1 MVSAV
6 LEMKHI
12 AKSFSGNKV
21 LLDVDLTVEEGEV
34 HALLGENGAGK
45 ATLMKILGGIY
56 TKDAGSILIN
66 GREVQIHNVAD
77 ARDNGISIIHQ
88 ELMLA
93 RHMTIAENVFMAG
106 NRKRLGGLWTWP
118 GRKPRHR
125 DSWTIME

>member
-1 MVSAV
+1 MSAV

-45 ATLMKILGGIY
+45 STLMKILGGIY

-66 GREVQIHNVAD
+66 GREVQTHDHSGKCIYGQGTEKGWGVCGPGQAGS
-77 ARDNGISIIHQ
+77 RDTEIPGP
-88 ELMLA
+88 
-93 RHMTIAENVFMAG
+93 
-106 NRKRLGGLWTWP
+106 LWNKAK
-118 GRKPRHR
+118 G
-125 DSWTIME
+125 

>member
-45 ATLMKILGGIY
+45 STLMKNLY
-56 TKDAGSILIN
+56 QRRRQYSHKRQGSS
-66 GREVQIHNVAD
+66 D
-77 ARDNGISIIHQ
+77 
-88 ELMLA
+88 
-93 RHMTIAENVFMAG
+93 T
-106 NRKRLGGLWTWP
+106 
-118 GRKPRHR
+118 
-125 DSWTIME
+125 